1 MPNFLQL
8 IYKPQRNTNA
18 FFIIPN
24 GFPFHALHVHKAIFV
39 IIMHTF
45 YDWSTEVSQMG
56 KFYVICFDVKT
67 FKVTSIIYLKVI
79 IV

>member
-1 MPNFLQL
+1 MDF
-8 IYKPQRNTNA
+8 R
-18 FFIIPN
+18 FM
-24 GFPFHALHVHKAIFV
+24 HKAIFV

-56 KFYVICFDVKT
+56 KFYVICYDVKT